1 MVCRDQ
7 CFIRVVRSERV
18 QGCYSFERCWRV
30 RVCVGRRRCSFVA
43 RETEEREKELQE
55 MRTSSSCVLE
65 GQTVGEQTL
74 IKNTEKLLAGT
85 NPNTFEAPTCIRYE
99 PGQRLAAHFDA
110 NRGAQ
115 IEDAERV
122 DKR

>member
-18 QGCYSFERCWRV
+18 RVAYSFERCWRT
-30 RVCVGRRRCSFVA
+30 RFAASPLFFRCS
-43 RETEEREKELQE
+43 RKEEEELQE

-74 IKNTEKLLAGT
+74 IK
-85 NPNTFEAPTCIRYE
+85 IRKNY
-99 PGQRLAAHFDA
+99 
-110 NRGAQ
+110 
-115 IEDAERV
+115 
-122 DKR
+122 